1 MKNRKSLYRLLA
13 CVSLVFILYALVKNY
28 WIDPGAAGFLSR
40 KTGLKR
46 ELNLP
51 VWLNVMYVHVGFACL
66 AMASGLINFSNRIFE
81 KSRRFHR
88 FNGYVYLVS
97 VLLVVLTSGYMA
109 PYATGGKISSMG
121 FNALNLIW
129 LFVTTTAFIQIKRKR
144 IDRHRNWMIRSYAFC
159 FTNLLIHLIT
169 SLVHHGFGMVYA
181 TSYTIGL
188 YGSITLLIIIPE
200 IIIRTKRKEWVI
212 E

>member
-1 MKNRKSLYRLLA
+1 MKKRKSLYRLLA

-66 AMASGLINFSNRIFE
+66 AMASGLINFSNRMFE

-88 FNGYVYLVS
+88 FNGYVYFLS

-129 LFVTTTAFIQIKRKR
+129 LFVTITALIQIKRKR

-169 SLVHHGFGMVYA
+169 SLVHQGFGLDYA

-188 YGSITLLIIIPE
+188 YGSIALLIVIPQ